1 METRTRTWVKAIVWN
16 IIGFGVMCLVGF
28 IMTGSVALG
37 GTMAIINTIVGLTC
51 YVIYERIWS
60 RVQWGRAHG

>member
-28 IMTGSVALG
+28 IMTGSVAVG